1 MWIAWRGPAAETEAG
16 GGGALTPAL
25 GSLFSAGSC
34 MTLEASSD
42 GATSE
47 ISKPE
52 KDMEP
57 DAEVCSEI
65 PGGQG

>member
-1 MWIAWRGPAAETEAG
+1 
-16 GGGALTPAL
+16 
-25 GSLFSAGSC
+25 

>member
-1 MWIAWRGPAAETEAG
+1 MWIAWRGPAAETEA

>member
-1 MWIAWRGPAAETEAG
+1 
-16 GGGALTPAL
+16 
-25 GSLFSAGSC
+25 

-57 DAEVCSEI
+57 DAEALESETRVLRRA
-65 PGGQG
+65 PWAGHRTGLAPRGNDDGVLSL